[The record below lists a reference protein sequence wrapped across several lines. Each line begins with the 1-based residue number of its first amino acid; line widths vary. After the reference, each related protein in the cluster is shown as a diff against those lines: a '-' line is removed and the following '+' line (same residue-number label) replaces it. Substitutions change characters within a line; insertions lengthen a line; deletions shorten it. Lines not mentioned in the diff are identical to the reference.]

1 MASQFCQYCGA
12 GMEPNSTFCQACGKS
27 QSAQAAPAAP
37 AQQAYTAPSPAY
49 TAPQQQYSNPN
60 STPQYNPN
68 TAYNAGVQSALDA
81 PLKVGDY
88 VGMFLLMCI
97 PIVRFIMILVWGFGS
112 SSNTNKKNFARAV
125 MILFVIGLALS
136 IVFGILFG
144 AVLFPLISD
153 AFNEYGSSM
162 Y

>member
-12 GMEPNSTFCQACGKS
+12 GMEINSTFCQACGK
-27 QSAQAAPAAP
+27 AQAAQATQTAASTP
-37 AQQAYTAPSPAY
+37 V
-49 TAPQQQYSNPN
+49 QQYNTT
-60 STPQYNPN
+60 TPQYNPN
-68 TAYNAGVQSALDA
+68 AYNPNAQSNLDA

-88 VGMFLLMCI
+88 IGMFLLMCV

-125 MILFVIGLALS
+125 MILCVIMIAIS
-136 IVFGILFG
+136 IVLGILFG
-144 AVLFPLISD
+144 AVLMPIIQEYID
-153 AFNEYGSSM
+153 QYGSSGM